1 MTLSLRKCQQLCDID
16 DHCLMHLSFHFGM
29 HPKNPTRYDF
39 EANKKNNLI
48 FYGLPS
54 DPRETPNSLVTKV
67 EHMSFADLQIFKHS
81 FGLVWF
87 EGLNNLMTKLE
98 KMTTC

>member
-1 MTLSLRKCQQLCDID
+1 
-16 DHCLMHLSFHFGM
+16 MHLSFHFVLFL
-29 HPKNPTRYDF
+29 KKTTRYDF

-67 EHMSFADLQIFKHS
+67 EHMSFADLEMFEYS
-81 FGLVWF
+81 CGLV
-87 EGLNNLMTKLE
+87 
-98 KMTTC
+98 

>member
-1 MTLSLRKCQQLCDID
+1 
-16 DHCLMHLSFHFGM
+16 MHLSLHFVM
-29 HPKNPTRYDF
+29 HLKNPTRYDF

-54 DPRETPNSLVTKV
+54 DPRETPHSLVTKV
-67 EHMSFADLQIFKHS
+67 EDMSFADLQIFKHS

-87 EGLNNLMTKLE
+87 EGLNNLMTKMEKME